1 MPGLSRELVEHWLP
15 IKYGFRPYKQP
26 ARRFNPII
34 HDQVK
39 EEVDRLLN
47 ARFIRP
53 CRYAEWVSNIVP
65 VEKKGTNKI
74 RVCIDF
80 CNLNKATSKDEYRM
94 PIAIMLINN
103 TSGYRVI
110 SFLDDNASYN
120 QIFMAEEDMSKTA
133 FHCPGFIS
141 LFKWVVMTFGLKNA
155 SATYQRAMNL
165 IFHDLLGTILEIYI
179 DDVIVRLDSMGSHL
193 ANLHLAL
200 ERMRRYGLRINLL
213 KCVFGVSA
221 GKFLEF
227 IIHEQGIEIDPMKI
241 ESINKVQSPQCK
253 NNMQKFLGKLS
264 YLRRF
269 IFNLSQKI
277 SAFAPLLR
285 LKNEARLT
293 WGADQQRAFDDIEK
307 YLSSL
312 PVMKEPIVRIPFRL
326 YITAEDVIIE
336 VILMQV
342 IDGKK
347 HIITYLSRC
356 HIDVE
361 TRYLYIEKL
370 CLSLFY
376 ACSKLRHY

>member
-1 MPGLSRELVEHWLP
+1 
-15 IKYGFRPYKQP
+15 
-26 ARRFNPII
+26 
-34 HDQVK
+34 
-39 EEVDRLLN
+39 
-47 ARFIRP
+47 
-53 CRYAEWVSNIVP
+53 
-65 VEKKGTNKI
+65 
-74 RVCIDF
+74 
-80 CNLNKATSKDEYRM
+80 
-94 PIAIMLINN
+94 
-103 TSGYRVI
+103 
-110 SFLDDNASYN
+110 
-120 QIFMAEEDMSKTA
+120 
-133 FHCPGFIS
+133 
-141 LFKWVVMTFGLKNA
+141 MTFGLKNA

-165 IFHDLLGTILEIYI
+165 MFHDLLGTILEIYI

-312 PVMKEPIVRIPFRL
+312 PVMKEPIVRIPIRL